1 MLRTCIRQ
9 EGCWQ
14 VLAFECGFAAVVDRA
29 IQLRRVLLCDAA
41 KEAKRRAEAVDES

>member
-1 MLRTCIRQ
+1 LHPP
-9 EGCWQ
+9 GG
-14 VLAFECGFAAVVDRA
+14 LLASSAFECGFPAVVDRA